1 VSTRQAHRIRTSAAG
16 ALLGLVAVV
25 LVAAILGGAL
35 SAIRANAT
43 IDSLAGQLT
52 AARHQID
59 ALRDDNT
66 RLEEQNRQILEQNR
80 TLVTYLR
87 RHGLEIPQTA
97 VPTTP
102 PATVPAPPLSVPQSS
117 DADPKGPSSPPPSV
131 APGQAAPP
139 VASPPAPAAPAP
151 TATRTPYAPGLEG
164 LCDLA
169 LILCTP

>member
-16 ALLGLVAVV
+16 ALLGLIALV

-35 SAIRANAT
+35 SAIRANET

-97 VPTTP
+97 VPTPP
-102 PATVPAPPLSVPQSS
+102 PASAPVPSAAGGGPGT
-117 DADPKGPSSPPPSV
+117 DPKGPALSESAPSPSRSPHPSPSPPGL
-131 APGQAAPP
+131 AG
-139 VASPPAPAAPAP
+139 PAP
-151 TATRTPYAPGLEG
+151 TATRTPLAPGLEG